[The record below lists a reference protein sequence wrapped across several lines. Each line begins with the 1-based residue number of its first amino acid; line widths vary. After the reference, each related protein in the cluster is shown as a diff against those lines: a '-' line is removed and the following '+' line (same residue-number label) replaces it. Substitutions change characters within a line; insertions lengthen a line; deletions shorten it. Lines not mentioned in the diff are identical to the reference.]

1 MSRSSN
7 SKLNKSAPKR
17 QKSPT
22 LLYVA
27 IGATVAAAGS
37 VGAFFWWQRSQVA
50 TGVIGTAAVIP
61 QEAQVVMAFNT
72 TSEPWQK
79 LAQFGTP
86 DSQKLLSEGMEK
98 SPLNSL
104 LVQSKTDFN
113 RDVQPWLK
121 GHVITALIGDPQKPS
136 APPATLIVAPTSDRA
151 KSDLF
156 LTKYRDALT
165 QQGAKFSQK
174 EYKEFKYYES
184 PTRDPNNSV
193 ITADIGGRYVV
204 ITTSSAL
211 MIQTFDTYK
220 GDKPALAQKPS
231 FAMVFGAES
240 KSNIAEPLVQIYL
253 DGAIA
258 LEFIGS
264 QTKLSVGEPII
275 AQSRRELD
283 AITITS
289 GTQKEGLRFE
299 VTTYLKDKGSAA
311 TTAQTASATVLNSL
325 PQEAFLLVSGTNLN
339 QSWQSIVAQ
348 AKGNANSEQL
358 LDQVRKSVKDATKLD
373 LERDILKWMT
383 GEFAIAAIPNNNNQG
398 ILANPGFGFVV
409 LLQTNNA
416 SETQAA
422 FDKLDAAA
430 KSSSSGLMPQG
441 VELKTKKSGD
451 KAIVSWQVGNATMAT
466 HGTLDN
472 NFVYWAMGDLAEQFL
487 PKPAKTLPDSSSF
500 QILTTGL
507 PKTNGGYFYLNMT
520 TALTIADRL
529 LPPDIRSA
537 PGFTQVRAVLDAIRG
552 IAVTSTT
559 ISNRITR
566 LDFLFTLKPTPG
578 N

>member
-1 MSRSSN
+1 MSRSSK
-7 SKLNKSAPKR
+7 SNKPAPKR
-17 QKSPT
+17 QKSSAP
-22 LLYVA
+22 LFVA
-27 IGATVAAAGS
+27 IGAAIAT
-37 VGAFFWWQRSQVA
+37 VGAGAAVFFVWQKSQVP
-50 TGVIGTAAVIP
+50 TGVIGTASAIP

-79 LAQFGTP
+79 LVQFGTP

-104 LVQSKTDFN
+104 LVQSKTDFS

-121 GHVITALIGDPQKPS
+121 GHVITALIADPQKPN
-136 APPATLIVAPTSDRA
+136 APPATLVIAPTSDRA

-165 QQGAKFSQK
+165 QQGAKFTPK

-193 ITADIGGRYVV
+193 ITADIGGRYVA
-204 ITTSSAL
+204 ISTSSAL
-211 MIQTFDTYK
+211 IQRTFDTYK
-220 GDKPALAQKPS
+220 GDLPSLAKKSS
-231 FAMVFGAES
+231 FAAVFGAES

-264 QTKLSVGEPII
+264 QTKLSLGEPII

-283 AITITS
+283 AITLTA

-299 VTTYLKDKGSAA
+299 VTTYLKDKGTTSAQ
-311 TTAQTASATVLNSL
+311 AQTAAGAVLNSL
-325 PQEAFLLVSGTNLN
+325 PQEAFLLVSGINLN
-339 QSWQSIVAQ
+339 QSWQSLVAQ
-348 AKGNANSEQL
+348 AKGNANSEQM
-358 LDQVRKSVKDATKLD
+358 LDQIRKSVKDATKLD

-383 GEFAIAAIPNNNNQG
+383 GEFAIAAIPNNQG

-409 LLQTNNA
+409 LLQTSNDKDA
-416 SETQAA
+416 QAT

-430 KSSSSGLMPQG
+430 KASSSGLIPQG
-441 VELKTKKSGD
+441 VDLKSKKLGD
-451 KAIVSWQVGNATMAT
+451 RDIVTWQVGNATMAS
-466 HGTLDN
+466 HGSLGN
-472 NFVYWAMGDLAEQFL
+472 NFVFWSMGDLADQFV
-487 PKPAKTLPDSSSF
+487 PKPTKSLPESSSF

-507 PKTNGGYFYLNMT
+507 PKSNGGYFYLNMT
-520 TALTIADRL
+520 TALTLADRL
-529 LPPDIRSA
+529 LPPDIRST
-537 PGFTQVRAVLDAIRG
+537 PSFTQVRAVLDAIRG
-552 IAVTSTT
+552 IAVTSTN
-559 ISNRITR
+559 INSRITR

>member
-1 MSRSSN
+1 MSRSSK
-7 SKLNKSAPKR
+7 SNKPASKR
-17 QKSPT
+17 QKSSAP
-22 LLYVA
+22 LFVA
-27 IGATVAAAGS
+27 IGAAVAT
-37 VGAFFWWQRSQVA
+37 VGAGAAVFFVWQKSQVP
-50 TGVIGTAAVIP
+50 TGVIGTASAIP

-79 LAQFGTP
+79 LVQFGTP

-104 LVQSKTDFN
+104 LVQSKTDFS

-121 GHVITALIGDPQKPS
+121 GHVITALIADPQKPN
-136 APPATLIVAPTSDRA
+136 APPATLVIAPTSDRA

-165 QQGAKFSQK
+165 QQGAKFTPK

-193 ITADIGGRYVV
+193 ITADIGGRYVA
-204 ITTSSAL
+204 IATSSAL
-211 MIQTFDTYK
+211 IQRTIDTYK
-220 GDKPALAQKPS
+220 GDLPSLAKKSS
-231 FAMVFGAES
+231 FATVFGAES

-264 QTKLSVGEPII
+264 QTKLSLGEPII

-283 AITITS
+283 AITLTA

-299 VTTYLKDKGSAA
+299 VTTYLKDKG
-311 TTAQTASATVLNSL
+311 TTNNPQAQTAAGTVLNSL
-325 PQEAFLLVSGTNLN
+325 PQEAFLLVSGINLN
-339 QSWQSIVAQ
+339 QSWQSLVAQ
-348 AKGNANSEQL
+348 AKGNANSEQM
-358 LDQVRKSVKDATKLD
+358 LDQIRKSVKDATKLD

-383 GEFAIAAIPNNNNQG
+383 GEFAIAAIPNNQG

-409 LLQTNNA
+409 LLQTSNDKDA
-416 SETQAA
+416 QAT

-430 KSSSSGLMPQG
+430 KTSSSGLIPQG
-441 VELKTKKSGD
+441 VDLKSKKLGD
-451 KAIVSWQVGNATMAT
+451 RDIVTWQVGNATMAS
-466 HGTLDN
+466 HGSLGN
-472 NFVYWAMGDLAEQFL
+472 NFVFWSMGDLADQFV
-487 PKPAKTLPDSSSF
+487 PKPTKSLPESSSF

-529 LPPDIRSA
+529 LPPDIRST
-537 PGFTQVRAVLDAIRG
+537 PSFTQVRAVLDAIRG
-552 IAVTSTT
+552 IAVTSTN
-559 ISNRITR
+559 INSRITR